1 MLCALASSGS
11 MARVGFAVIGLGL
24 ASVFPLAI
32 SAAAQRRDR
41 PAAAAVA
48 AISTAGYSGFLAGP
62 AIIGLLASLFG
73 LRAGLGV
80 LVLLG
85 VRSLPGVVFKDIPEA
100 VGSQRS
106 QRAGR
111 GNERK

>member
-85 VRSLPGVVFKDIPEA
+85 A
-100 VGSQRS
+100 VIAWCCLQGYP
-106 QRAGR
+106 R
-111 GNERK
+111 GCRQPTIAASREGE